1 MACVPRGCRSNGD
14 PAGRPNGELKGDE
27 PFIYDRDP
35 QQVGKAIPRG
45 QAATSSRRATR
56 KTKVRPSLSS
66 STRLPRDP
74 LGVRA
79 SPAKAVCSSFP
90 EGNGDLN
97 REWCVYALKFWENAT
112 MTGACLVGIAWRAVY
127 METREVAI
135 GAAMMSSP
143 GPRANIG
150 HIKATPARRHISIA
164 LLHDLPFTSP
174 FPIPSRGHL
183 RWAKKR
189 AR

>member
-1 MACVPRGCRSNGD
+1 MD
-14 PAGRPNGELKGDE
+14 PAGRSNGELKGDK
-27 PFIYDRDP
+27 PFIYNSDP
-35 QQVGKAIPRG
+35 QQVGKPIPRG

-56 KTKVRPSLSS
+56 KTKVRPSFSS
-66 STRLPRDP
+66 STSLPRDP

-97 REWCVYALKFWENAT
+97 HEWCVYALKFWENAT

-127 METREVAI
+127 METREVVI

-150 HIKATPARRHISIA
+150 HVCNH
-164 LLHDLPFTSP
+164 HWDLPRRETIGVCVRTAAAAMLPHVSLDGNVVFINIDPTYM
-174 FPIPSRGHL
+174 H
-183 RWAKKR
+183 
-189 AR
+189 